1 MGQKIHPLSLRV
13 QSSTRYFDHAWYSN
27 HFFSKMIS
35 IDISI
40 FKYLNNFLTLLKLPV
55 GRFSIY
61 HLPKTTK
68 LYSFFC
74 YPKQSRGYKSK
85 IFNIAS
91 NLLDLKTKKRKFLS
105 SNQFKSYRNSI
116 IDPLLAQKILYKS
129 NLTKKSQFSF
139 LNSELYL
146 FSNISKIDSIK
157 MSSKKSKNLQKLF
170 NDTKSPVFEQQFSQH
185 ILNSYKISNFF
196 LPKNSITDE
205 TLLILK
211 EFLLFSKIFK
221 IPYRLKNPLMYKNF
235 KNPSSINKQNFFQ
248 NKSSLTTIVNSHNSS
263 MQSMNQISSA
273 WKYNASLE
281 TKLSKFLQS
290 DVSLIPFQVNSEW
303 QDAGYFADEIVFL
316 LERRISFR
324 QIKNRIFKQFAL
336 TPYIQGV
343 RITCSGRVGGKSK
356 KAQRAKVDSV
366 KYGQTSLHI
375 FSSRIDFAARTAY
388 TSLGSTGVKVWVC
401 YK

>member
-1 MGQKIHPLSLRV
+1 MGQKIHPLSLRI

-61 HLPKTTK
+61 HFPKTTK

-91 NLLDLKTKKRKFLS
+91 NLLDLKSKKHKFLS

-129 NLTKKSQFSF
+129 NLYKKSQFSF
-139 LNSELYL
+139 LNSEFYS
-146 FSNISKIDSIK
+146 FSNISKLDSIQI
-157 MSSKKSKNLQKLF
+157 SSKESKNLQKLF
-170 NDTKSPVFEQQFSQH
+170 NDSKFSVFEKQFSQH
-185 ILNSYKISNFF
+185 ILNSYKISNLFQS
-196 LPKNSITDE
+196 KNSITDE
-205 TLLILK
+205 TLLILN

-221 IPYRLKNPLMYKNF
+221 IPY
-235 KNPSSINKQNFFQ
+235 SVNKQNFFL
-248 NKSSLTTIVNSHNSS
+248 NESNLTPIVNSQTSS
-263 MQSMNQISSA
+263 MQSIKQNSFA
-273 WKYNASLE
+273 WKYNVNLE
-281 TKLSKFLQS
+281 TKLSKFLHS
-290 DVSLIPFQVNSEW
+290 DVSIIPFQVNSEW

-324 QIKNRIFKQFAL
+324 QIKNRIFKQFSL
-336 TPYIQGV
+336 NPYIQGI

-375 FSSRIDFAARTAY
+375 FSSRIDFAAKTAY